1 MPSSPEC
8 AGSAGE
14 GRCRARQC
22 HGLIFIPTSLCCT
35 ATHPAPPGLGVQGE
49 GLRGAVG
56 LSGVVP
62 KLLWRGCGSTRVGL
76 PNVGGGSRDPVTR
89 CWECARRGGQTSA
102 GKLLPFF
109 LLSVF
114 LRGDI

>member
-1 MPSSPEC
+1 MP
-8 AGSAGE
+8 G
-14 GRCRARQC
+14 
-22 HGLIFIPTSLCCT
+22 TSMSRLNIYPYIIVLHCY
-35 ATHPAPPGLGVQGE
+35 PPRPPGLDVQGE

-56 LSGVVP
+56 LSGVVH